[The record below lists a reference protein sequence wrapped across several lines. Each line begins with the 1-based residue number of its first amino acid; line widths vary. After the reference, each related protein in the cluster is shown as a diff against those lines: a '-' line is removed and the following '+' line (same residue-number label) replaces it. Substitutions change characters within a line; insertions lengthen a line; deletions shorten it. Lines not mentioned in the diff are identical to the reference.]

1 MTPYAPYPLGRP
13 RRLRFDDFTRRM
25 VRENQVTPDDFIYP
39 VFLHEGSKRRLA
51 KVRAPDKRN
60 LES

>member
-25 VRENQVTPDDFIYP
+25 VREYLDQMYIPSLQP
-39 VFLHEGSKRRLA
+39 EA
-51 KVRAPDKRN
+51 EKV
-60 LES
+60 E